1 MLGAADIGFVGYDDI
16 LENSSQN
23 IVLLKQTARDAK
35 MKDIIPSFVQN
46 TSKKVEKRK
55 LMQVSKTNNKII
67 MRTYEENELDTEKE
81 MKMRKQK

>member
-1 MLGAADIGFVGYDDI
+1 
-16 LENSSQN
+16 
-23 IVLLKQTARDAK
+23 

-67 MRTYEENELDTEKE
+67 MRTYEENKLDTEKE